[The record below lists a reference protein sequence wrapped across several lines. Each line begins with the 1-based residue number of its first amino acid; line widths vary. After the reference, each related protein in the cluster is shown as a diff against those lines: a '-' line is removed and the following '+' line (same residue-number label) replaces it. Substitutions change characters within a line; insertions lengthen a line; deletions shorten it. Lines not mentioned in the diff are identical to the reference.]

1 MDWTEVAVCI
11 VQVRRGAPPRGC
23 AMDSQGSQESC
34 TAASAVLLRPPA
46 RTLVLMCMQ
55 DGIGNANE
63 SVLAA
68 STVHGFFS
76 PVVLQ
81 TSVLGAPTTLHLFEY
96 TARCVAA
103 CACQLVAMQWLPAAT
118 CALAGAAQGKCTGLT
133 HLHAL
138 LCPAGSKSTQ
148 DWTTTRRC
156 RSCSPPRARTRASWT
171 RTAGTSMPSATCCSQ
186 SSVSSLMRVGA
197 RGESV

>member
-1 MDWTEVAVCI
+1 MPALLLPCPSNPTKRLPPLLQNLEVMYDQFVAKDGRRGMDWTEVAVCI
-11 VQVRRGAPPRGC
+11 VQVRCTPQGLPWTARGARRAAPLQVPCCC
-23 AMDSQGSQESC
+23 APQP
-34 TAASAVLLRPPA
+34 ASLA
-46 RTLVLMCMQ
+46 LVCVQ

-103 CACQLVAMQWLPAAT
+103 CTCTPDDTCTACLQRRVCW
-118 CALAGAAQGKCTGLT
+118 QGQ
-133 HLHAL
+133 
-138 LCPAGSKSTQ
+138 P
-148 DWTTTRRC
+148 
-156 RSCSPPRARTRASWT
+156 
-171 RTAGTSMPSATCCSQ
+171 
-186 SSVSSLMRVGA
+186 
-197 RGESV
+197 